1 MAGTI
6 QTIANIMPEIATP
19 FFRAK
24 HAFNLWEKR
33 SRQWHSMELLLV
45 AVLAFFGGLW
55 CNRSPTRDRAAEEVR
70 PLMRTPVSPPA
81 MAPGLAKT
89 GMDTPVVTVFVPIFM
104 PVIAPL
110 VVVGKS
116 APVMEPLVFTQR
128 ALNRPVSPPYR
139 SESEALLKFPLA
151 VRPSVKPK
159 PRQVPANKTYEGLVL
174 VPGGIFQMG
183 DALDG
188 LKDASPHQVQVES
201 FQIGRHE
208 VTLALWERV
217 AGWAREHGYADLP
230 AGVGKGE
237 RHPVCGITWE
247 EAVKWCNARSE
258 MEKLT
263 PCYCADAAR
272 SQVLRTGAVI
282 LGNGHVRWDA
292 NGYRLPTEAEWEL
305 AARGGL
311 IGKRFPWGD
320 EISHKNANYSGTNDL
335 AYDQSQRIG
344 AAAKLM
350 GSMPYTAPVG
360 SFSPNG
366 FGLHDV
372 AGNVSEWCW
381 DIYDRHYGLPLVSA
395 STEMKEPRGS
405 VLGESRVVRGGSWRH
420 HASEARCASRF
431 DLPGAVASPH
441 LGFRLVRR

>member
-1 MAGTI
+1 
-6 QTIANIMPEIATP
+6 MPETATP
-19 FFRAK
+19 FFRGK
-24 HAFNLWEKR
+24 HAFKQREKHQ
-33 SRQWHSMELLLV
+33 RQWHSIEFLLV
-45 AVLAFFGGLW
+45 AVFAFAGGGW
-55 CNRSPTRDRAAEEVR
+55 WNRPAMRNRAEEQVR
-70 PLMRTPVSPPA
+70 PLVPTPFPPPA
-81 MAPGLAKT
+81 QAPGLAKT
-89 GMDTPVVTVFVPIFM
+89 GTDTPVVTVFVPIFM

-128 ALNRPVSPPYR
+128 ALNRQVSPPYR
-139 SESEALLKFPLA
+139 SESEAILKFPLA

-159 PRQVPANKTYEGLVL
+159 PRQVPANKADEGLVR

-183 DALDG
+183 DVLDG
-188 LKDASPHQVQVES
+188 LKDASPHQVQVGS

-208 VTLALWERV
+208 VSLALWERV
-217 AGWAREHGYADLP
+217 VGWAREHGYADLP

-237 RHPVCGITWE
+237 SHPVFGITWE

-311 IGKRFPWGD
+311 NGKRFPWGD

-350 GSMPYTAPVG
+350 GSLPYTAPVG

-366 FGLHDV
+366 FGLHDM

-381 DIYDRHYGLPLVSA
+381 DFYDRHYGQLLTSA
-395 STEMKEPRGS
+395 NTEMKEPRGPA
-405 VLGESRVVRGGSWRH
+405 LGESHVVRGGSWRH

-431 DLPGAVASPH
+431 DLPGAVPSPH
-441 LGFRLVRR
+441 LGFRVVRR